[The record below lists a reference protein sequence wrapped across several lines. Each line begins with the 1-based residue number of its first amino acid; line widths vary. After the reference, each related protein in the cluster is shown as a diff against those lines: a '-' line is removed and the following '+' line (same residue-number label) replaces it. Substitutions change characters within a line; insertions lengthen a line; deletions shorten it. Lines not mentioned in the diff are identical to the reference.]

1 MPVLKYF
8 ENDLVIEKG
17 KEHMK
22 WYRLRKEEV
31 GGKSVRCVATC
42 CYSTVA
48 VDHPF
53 YKVHNTVKLGNKELF
68 DKGQNDIKEPFSVTN
83 LINVINLINNQF
95 DK

>member
-53 YKVHNTVKLGNKELF
+53 YKVCNNC
-68 DKGQNDIKEPFSVTN
+68 
-83 LINVINLINNQF
+83 LIFNE
-95 DK
+95 

>member
-17 KEHMK
+17 KDHMK

-53 YKVHNTVKLGNKELF
+53 YKVC
-68 DKGQNDIKEPFSVTN
+68 I
-83 LINVINLINNQF
+83 
-95 DK
+95 